1 MPGNLS
7 ADDLPL
13 QRIYKW
19 ERERPEAIFLTQPYG
34 GGKVRDWTWGQSVAE
49 IRRIAEWL
57 KAQNWEPGS
66 RVAILSR
73 NCAWWIMADLA
84 IWMAGHV
91 TVPIYPSLKAQSIR
105 QILEHSEARACF
117 LGATDEAEATLAGVP
132 PSVTCVRF
140 PTATPND
147 CPSWEVLVTAN
158 RPIPGYPTRAGDEL
172 STIIYTSGTTGTPK
186 GVMHSF
192 NTLGYD
198 AKVLAGLIK
207 LNDKER
213 VLSYLPL
220 AHIVERAGMEGTA
233 VYLGYRVFFSEGV
246 DTFLADLARA
256 RPTIFLSVPRLLLKF
271 QQGVFAKIPERK
283 LERLLRIP
291 ILNRAVRKRV
301 LHKLGLDTV
310 INAACGAAPLP
321 TEILLWYRKLGLN
334 LAEGY
339 GMTET
344 LITHLPAPGSVR
356 PGYVG
361 SAIPGVEAKL
371 SEDQELLI
379 RSPMNMLGYY
389 KNPESTK
396 ACFTADGFFRTGD
409 LARIDPDGQLK
420 IVGRLKE
427 QFKTSKGKYVMPTP
441 IESQLL
447 AHPVVQH
454 PIGSARAVE
463 LCGRRPRTLDGRE
476 WVHYSHTQ
484 DQAQRSGEPL
494 SALRGRV
501 DETESPGGMGIA
513 AGRRCDFDGAVV
525 VQPEGRKIVAQCAS
539 TGRKAIPPSPG
550 TGRKIPRG
558 SHSYAP
564 FQGLPMCP
572 HASHGCAPWAT
583 IFCPSGS
590 AHNADLQPKSCI
602 WEVGLLLCN
611 LEVANDDW

>member
-13 QRIYKW
+13 QRIYRW
-19 ERERPEAIFLTQPYG
+19 ERERPEAVFLTQPYG
-34 GGKVRDWTWGQSVAE
+34 GGKMRDWTWGQSVAE

-57 KAQNWEPGS
+57 KTQNWEPGS

-105 QILEHSEARACF
+105 QILEHSEAKACF
-117 LGATDEAEATLAGVP
+117 LGATDDREATEAGIP
-132 PSVTCVRF
+132 AGVTCVRF
-140 PTATPND
+140 PTAAPND
-147 CPSWEVLVTAN
+147 WPTWEVLVTAN
-158 RPIPGYPTRAGDEL
+158 RPIAGNPTRGGDEL
-172 STIIYTSGTTGTPK
+172 ATIIYTSGTTGTPK

-192 NTLGYD
+192 NALGYD

-207 LNDKER
+207 LNEKER

-233 VYLGYRVFFSEGV
+233 IRLGYHVFFTEGI
-246 DTFLADLARA
+246 DTFLADLSRA

-271 QQGVFAKIPERK
+271 QQGVFAKIPQRK
-283 LERLLRIP
+283 LEHLLRIP

-310 INAACGAAPLP
+310 INAASGAAPLP

-371 SEDQELLI
+371 SGDQELLI

-389 KNPESTK
+389 KNPEGTK

-441 IESQLL
+441 IESQLM
-447 AHPVVQH
+447 AHPVVDACCLMGAGMAH
-454 PIGSARAVE
+454 PFAVVLLADEARKSAARAAVE
-463 LCGRRPRTLDGRE
+463 QTLLDLMNTIN
-476 WVHYSHTQ
+476 TQ
-484 DQAQRSGEPL
+484 LDPHEQLSFVAVAQGPWTVSNGFITPTLKIKRNVLESRYQPC
-494 SALRGRV
+494 V
-501 DETESPGGMGIA
+501 DEWMKQNRPVVWEAPPA
-513 AGRRCDFDGAVV
+513 DGASST
-525 VQPEGRKIVAQCAS
+525 VQ
-539 TGRKAIPPSPG
+539 
-550 TGRKIPRG
+550 
-558 SHSYAP
+558 
-564 FQGLPMCP
+564 
-572 HASHGCAPWAT
+572 
-583 IFCPSGS
+583 
-590 AHNADLQPKSCI
+590 
-602 WEVGLLLCN
+602 
-611 LEVANDDW
+611 